1 LAVPIVLA
9 LAVVCWLFLASRASS
24 ILREKHPQA
33 IEALGSAPLA
43 ANPAFLKFLFMREY
57 DALEDPA
64 LSNHLR
70 FMRGYLGIFVFAL
83 VLVLAGVFSST
94 SPA

>member
-1 LAVPIVLA
+1 MAILTILVLA
-9 LAVVCWLFLASRASS
+9 AVCWLFLASRASNT
-24 ILREKHPQA
+24 LLEKHPHTL
-33 IEALGSAPLA
+33 EVLGSIPLA
-43 ANPAFLKFLFMREY
+43 ANPAFLRFLIMREY

-70 FMRGYLGIFVFAL
+70 FMRGYLGIFIFAL
-83 VLVLAGVFSST
+83 VLVLAGVFSSQ